1 MTQNEAL
8 VDFDDDAIRRIA
20 YDLWERRGAPIGS
33 PDVDWIEAERWLREE
48 RLDLP
53 ADGQQSGT
61 IQESSRR
68 TPARPNTLDSVN
80 RPMPAGRLQ
89 SPK

>member
-53 ADGQQSGT
+53 ADGQQSCT
-61 IQESSRR
+61 IPRKKS
-68 TPARPNTLDSVN
+68 AH
-80 RPMPAGRLQ
+80 AGASEHAEFRE
-89 SPK
+89 